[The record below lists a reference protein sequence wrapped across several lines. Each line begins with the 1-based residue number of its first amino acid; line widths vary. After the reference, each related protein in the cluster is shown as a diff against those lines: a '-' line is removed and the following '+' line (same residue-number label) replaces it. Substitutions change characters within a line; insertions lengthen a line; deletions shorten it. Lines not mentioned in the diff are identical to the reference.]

1 MDIGEPIET
10 IEVTVEPLP
19 EVPVEVP
26 DDTPVETPD
35 RELIPMIQLARNALD
50 RIERYYG
57 TESVELARNALDRIE
72 R

>member
-35 RELIPMIQLARNALD
+35 RELIPA
-50 RIERYYG
+50 
-57 TESVELARNALDRIE
+57 
-72 R
+72 